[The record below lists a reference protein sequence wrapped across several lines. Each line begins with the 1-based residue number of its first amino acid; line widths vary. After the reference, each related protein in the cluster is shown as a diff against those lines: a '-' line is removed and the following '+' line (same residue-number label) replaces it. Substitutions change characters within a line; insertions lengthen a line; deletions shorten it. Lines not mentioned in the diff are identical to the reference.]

1 VCASPGPVLFWPA
14 GLPSRPRLSR
24 CPCLLLQVLL
34 QNYQNPH
41 VQLFV
46 SELQR
51 RLPPQ
56 RDPHTLDLPSPPPR
70 SLSPPPPLPRPSS
83 DTGADYLPRSGALP
97 WQQAGPAPE
106 RGPLSES
113 LLLAP
118 GLTAHLAPLGQGAQ
132 AVAQAAVGM
141 EAQAGRG
148 KSPLGRGGDSGA
160 GPSGEARARR
170 MEARW
175 RDLQRE
181 NSLRG
186 RSWSPVRRP
195 APEGPKRSPRGTT
208 HSPARGGSR
217 ERVRS
222 LSPARGLPQEAPPGG
237 ARGAYSAYVGAEGR
251 GSRGASPGLQRG
263 RSPAPLQKPARWAP
277 LAALKEALLGRKK
290 AYQRIVVSPDSES
303 RHPSPMPSSQVLYLE
318 GGPEGGGPPFA
329 AQGGSAP
336 VVLPFEFR
344 CLEVILETVC
354 GHLEVKSGELEAE
367 AYPALD
373 DLTVKISAAN
383 LERVRRFKSR
393 LVGLSVRVQKVRPPA
408 HAPPRGGKAKGR
420 GEMPPAFGSPACS
433 GSRWQGWA
441 GMGCSPQGHDQR
453 RAAQAWQNH
462 C

>member
-1 VCASPGPVLFWPA
+1 M
-14 GLPSRPRLSR
+14 
-24 CPCLLLQVLL
+24 
-34 QNYQNPH
+34 
-41 VQLFV
+41 
-46 SELQR
+46 
-51 RLPPQ
+51 
-56 RDPHTLDLPSPPPR
+56 
-70 SLSPPPPLPRPSS
+70 
-83 DTGADYLPRSGALP
+83 
-97 WQQAGPAPE
+97 QA
-106 RGPLSES
+106 
-113 LLLAP
+113 
-118 GLTAHLAPLGQGAQ
+118 QG
-132 AVAQAAVGM
+132 
-141 EAQAGRG
+141 GRG
-148 KSPLGRGGDSGA
+148 KSPLGRGSDSGA

-175 RDLQRE
+175 QDLQRE

-237 ARGAYSAYVGAEGR
+237 ARGSYAAYVGAEGR

-290 AYQRIVVSPDSES
+290 AYQRIVVSPDTES
-303 RHPSPMPSSQVLYLE
+303 RHPSPLPSSQVLYLE
-318 GGPEGGGPPFA
+318 GGPEAGGPPFA

-354 GHLEVKSGELEAE
+354 GHLEVKSAELEAE

-393 LVGLSVRVQKVRPPA
+393 LVGLSVRVQKVRAGEGKGAWGNALCIWQSSMPLQPLA
-408 HAPPRGGKAKGR
+408 GQGGDGLLTSGAGPETGR
-420 GEMPPAFGSPACS
+420 S
-433 GSRWQGWA
+433 GVAGRLLRTFALGHYPLALGVCRLNSGVEKDLVSREKLRQCPSLPVAAA
-441 GMGCSPQGHDQR
+441 GAR
-453 RAAQAWQNH
+453 
-462 C
+462 